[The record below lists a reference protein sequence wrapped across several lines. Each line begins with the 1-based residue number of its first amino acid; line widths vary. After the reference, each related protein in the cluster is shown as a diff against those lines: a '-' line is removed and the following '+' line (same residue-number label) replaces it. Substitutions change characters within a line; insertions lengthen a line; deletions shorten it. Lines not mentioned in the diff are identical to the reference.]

1 MTGAPVGGR
10 GERQA
15 DRLAA
20 RRESLVLSEAELLR
34 VQYCRTILRPHAQIR
49 NSLVENEICSELDGA
64 F

>member
-1 MTGAPVGGR
+1 MNGAPVGGR

-34 VQYCRTILRPHAQIR
+34 VQYCRTILRPHAHIR
-49 NSLVENEICSELDGA
+49 NSFN
-64 F
+64 

>member
-1 MTGAPVGGR
+1 MNGAPVGGR

-34 VQYCRTILRPHAQIR
+34 VQYCKTILRPHAQMM
-49 NSLVENEICSELDGA
+49 NCFN
-64 F
+64 